1 MMQVASNVYQLGG
14 PLRTGVTGAN
24 VYLVVGDG
32 LTLVDTGFWGRAGRV
47 LRGVEKLGYSPA
59 DIRRVVITHHH
70 ADHAG
75 SLAALRGL
83 TGCVVAAHRADARYM
98 DGTERQPGPSWPR
111 WLGGV
116 VAPLHRM
123 WGTAP
128 ARIDTLV
135 DEGDELPDACGARV
149 LHMPG
154 HTPGSICLL
163 LPDEGVVI
171 VGDVLVHR
179 FGLRLPTRF
188 FTVDMQ
194 QEIESIS
201 RLAGLDFD
209 VVCFGHGR
217 PMRRNAR
224 AAVARFAERFDRAHE

>member
-1 MMQVASNVYQLGG
+1 MIQVTSNVYQLTG
-14 PLRTGVTGAN
+14 PLGTGVMGAN
-24 VYLVVGDG
+24 VYVLVGDG

-47 LRGVEKLGYSPA
+47 LREVERMGHSPA
-59 DIRRVVITHHH
+59 DIRRIVITHHH

-75 SLAALRGL
+75 SLAAIRRL
-83 TGCVVAAHRADARYM
+83 TGCRVAAHAADARYL
-98 DGTERQPGPSWPR
+98 DGTERQPGPSWPG

-123 WGTAP
+123 WGTVP
-128 ARIDTLV
+128 AAIDTLV
-135 DEGDELPDACGARV
+135 DEGDEFPDVCGARV

-179 FGLRLPTRF
+179 FGLRLPTRL
-188 FTVDMQ
+188 FTVDAQ
-194 QEIESIS
+194 QEIESIKRVAS
-201 RLAGLDFD
+201 LDFE

-217 PMRRNAR
+217 PMRKNAR
-224 AAVARFAERFDRAHE
+224 ASVARFAEKLDPPS